1 MVVLKTSGSQVDVL
15 HPWFSRKHAYRL
27 FLVFLRT
34 RRRRAVQTLCGFQA
48 GEIFFR
54 VIILIEHM
62 KDVLFHLTIKGE
74 GGRGHYLF
82 VVIVRTED
90 DFIKFPS
97 LSFIYSFPTSWS
109 NAQCCRT
116 CRGNLFYKSSSCP
129 LRSQSWWNFLY
140 IYYSTE
146 NG

>member
-27 FLVFLRT
+27 FLVFLRST
-34 RRRRAVQTLCGFQA
+34 GRRRAVQTICGFQA
-48 GEIFFR
+48 GEILFR
-54 VIILIEHM
+54 VIILIENI
-62 KDVLFHLTIKGE
+62 KYVLFYLTIKGE
-74 GGRGHYLF
+74 GGWGHHVF
-82 VVIVRTED
+82 VVIVKTED

-97 LSFIYSFPTSWS
+97 FPHPE
-109 NAQCCRT
+109 AMLRCCRT
-116 CRGNLFYKSSSCP
+116 CRGNLFYNSSFCP

-140 IYYSTE
+140 IYNSTE